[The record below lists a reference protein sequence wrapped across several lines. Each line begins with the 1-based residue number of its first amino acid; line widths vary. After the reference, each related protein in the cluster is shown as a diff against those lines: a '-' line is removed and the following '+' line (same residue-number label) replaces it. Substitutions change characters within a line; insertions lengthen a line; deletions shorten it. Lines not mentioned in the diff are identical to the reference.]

1 MNQILG
7 RYSEQIYAVMRL
19 VVGFLFACH
28 GASKLFGWF
37 SNTPG
42 QTPPL
47 FSLAGLAGVIE
58 FFGGLLIAV
67 GWFASYAA
75 FLASGTMAVAY
86 FMAHSPR
93 GFWPI
98 KNGGELAAVYS
109 FVFLFIAAK
118 GSGRWS
124 VDAALRRSRH

>member
-47 FSLAGLAGVIE
+47 FSLTGLAGVIE

-86 FMAHSPR
+86 FMSHYPQ

-98 KNGGELAAVYS
+98 KNRGELAAVYS

>member
-7 RYSEQIYAVMRL
+7 RYSEQIYAIMRI
-19 VVGFLFACH
+19 VVGFSFACH
-28 GASKLFGWF
+28 GTMKLFGWF
-37 SNTPG
+37 SDKPG
-42 QTPPL
+42 QMAL
-47 FSLAGLAGVIE
+47 FSLMGLAGVIE

-67 GWFASYAA
+67 GLLASYAA

-86 FMAHSPR
+86 FMSHYPR

-98 KNGGELAAVYS
+98 KNGGELAVLYC
-109 FVFLFIAAK
+109 FIFLFIGAK